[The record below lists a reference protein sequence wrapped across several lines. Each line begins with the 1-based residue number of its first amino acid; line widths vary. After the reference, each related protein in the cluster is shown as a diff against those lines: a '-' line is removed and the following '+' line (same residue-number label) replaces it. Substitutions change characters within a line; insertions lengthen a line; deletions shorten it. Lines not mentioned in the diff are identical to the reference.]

1 MARILL
7 CSSNIKRFYSEEK
20 NKPKYKIE
28 FATVYRAFEVVM
40 ETVKEND
47 KVIVSV
53 LENFVEKAV
62 THADEDQK
70 MVALAS
76 TMTKFMDKIAEV
88 SKRVPTARLVLA
100 YPILRPANKWM
111 TEMEDEIKQEFE
123 KAFNT
128 HCLLNISKVDAVS
141 RGSQEFDKDGVH
153 LTKEAGKNFVA
164 NLIEMAE
171 AAFEAENVEV
181 GEEEDSFMNRV
192 AAAAKDSEKEIG
204 KHNLQELRNESIEAK
219 NWRKNLE
226 KMLNTRFMNDNVM
239 FARLR
244 DEVDSEANRKKEDRT
259 LVMGLDEPADLPR
272 YGQERNERLKA
283 IAKDFCKAVN
293 PDFDGQILFAATCGK
308 PLNGKMRMEFRLE
321 SVELAREIR
330 KIFAIE
336 RAAKRIK
343 PELADLQVMTMVTLA
358 TRIRMDIMKSI
369 AKRIETSTESAYV
382 PNFLSRPIMHI
393 KKKTKEGEA
402 RPGNFVKTLTFVEA
416 VCLHGRALKRGD
428 LDTAQQKARGHFRGT
443 MRQHFLLLEEAED
456 SAGAGSTMWAAG
468 TNLGGGVDS
477 GKGPEAGKGPRG
489 TKRSNED
496 GEGGSGTGKFSRK

>member
-1 MARILL
+1 
-7 CSSNIKRFYSEEK
+7 
-20 NKPKYKIE
+20 
-28 FATVYRAFEVVM
+28 M
-40 ETVKEND
+40 ETLKEND

-53 LENFVEKAV
+53 LENFIEKAV
-62 THADEDQK
+62 VNAEEDLT

-88 SKRVPTARLVLA
+88 SKRVPSARLVLA

-111 TEMEDEIKQEFE
+111 TEMEDKIKQEFE

-128 HCLLNISKVDAVS
+128 HCLLNISKVDAIS

-153 LTKEAGKNFVA
+153 LMQGAGKNFLA
-164 NLIEMAE
+164 NLVEMAE
-171 AAFEAENVEV
+171 AAFEAKN
-181 GEEEDSFMNRV
+181 GEEDDSFMNRV
-192 AAAAKDSEKEIG
+192 AAAAKDSEREMG

-272 YGQERNERLKA
+272 FGQERNERLKA
-283 IAKDFCKAVN
+283 IAKDFCKVSVSN
-293 PDFDGQILFAATCGK
+293 FDSQIMFAATCGK

-336 RAAKRIK
+336 RAAKQIK

-358 TRIRMDIMKSI
+358 TRIRMNIMKSI

-393 KKKTKEGEA
+393 KKKTKEGELA
-402 RPGNFVKTLTFVEA
+402 RSGNFVITLTFVES

-456 SAGAGSTMWAAG
+456 GAGTSSTMWVAR
-468 TNLGGGVDS
+468 TNLGGGIDP
-477 GKGPEAGKGPRG
+477 GKGLESGKGPRG
-489 TKRSNED
+489 TKHSNVD
-496 GEGGSGTGKFSRK
+496 GAGGSGSGKLSRK